1 MKLSLS
7 TSDSQNKKGMNIEM
21 GMSYWVEH
29 SLKVSISECC
39 KPDFVHHAPKR
50 LAVRS
55 FIYLAEAKFPP
66 K

>member
-1 MKLSLS
+1 
-7 TSDSQNKKGMNIEM
+7 
-21 GMSYWVEH
+21 
-29 SLKVSISECC
+29 VSISECC
-39 KPDFVHHAPKR
+39 KPDFVHHAPER